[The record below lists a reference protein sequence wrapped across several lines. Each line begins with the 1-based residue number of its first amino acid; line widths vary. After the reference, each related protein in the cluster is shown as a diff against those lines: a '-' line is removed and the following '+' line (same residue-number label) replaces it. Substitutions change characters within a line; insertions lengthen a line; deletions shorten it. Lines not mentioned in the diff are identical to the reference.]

1 MCVDMIV
8 EKDES
13 LHLHYIIVINVVKE
27 KKTSTT
33 LQKSNAIKKIDKM
46 SFQSTSEKTGSDV
59 ADLISWEAC
68 SRQRRLRRRRRSHQ
82 L

>member
-27 KKTSTT
+27 KKLQPLYKSQTQLKRST
-33 LQKSNAIKKIDKM
+33 
-46 SFQSTSEKTGSDV
+46 
-59 ADLISWEAC
+59 
-68 SRQRRLRRRRRSHQ
+68 R
-82 L
+82 